1 MYERSNDAL
10 WGHTRSYEVV
20 VRLYGRNCK
29 VVEGLY
35 GRSDGVVH
43 VGGNMGG
50 TVRLCGTLYRRN
62 CKGVREI
69 YGRNDGVVGDCMD
82 GVCFVA

>member
-1 MYERSNDAL
+1 M
-10 WGHTRSYEVV
+10 
-20 VRLYGRNCK
+20 
-29 VVEGLY
+29 
-35 GRSDGVVH
+35 
-43 VGGNMGG
+43 
-50 TVRLCGTLYRRN
+50 RLCGTLYGRN